1 MKAADEGCLS
11 VVDTLLNRNAQVDQ
25 CCDVSKRFILHA
37 ACSSTSRLSTCLAY
51 NLIHDFDLKYI
62 DGTIVLLAAVR
73 ILSAD
78 YGLRERICLRGSFV
92 AQTPCAG

>member
-1 MKAADEGCLS
+1 MLVNVSFYMLRAHQ
-11 VVDTLLNRNAQVDQ
+11 QVD
-25 CCDVSKRFILHA
+25 
-37 ACSSTSRLSTCLAY
+37 CLAY

-78 YGLRERICLRGSFV
+78 DGLRERTCLRGSFV